1 MSPRTTAPVRED
13 DGTRERILAAARTE
27 FIENGLRGARMQE
40 IADRAGSNK
49 ALLHY
54 HFRDKE
60 SLYQSVLQSIV
71 DTVRERILAVASSRL
86 GDGTAEETI
95 RGLVHAYMTV
105 LREHP
110 ECVGMLMRE
119 LADGGRNIA
128 PLLEA
133 LAPMARRIFGGV
145 SEQMAARGAPPA
157 VEPVQIMINLFSMV
171 WGTFLLRPLYSRILP
186 AAGILDTF
194 DDAFLEARCR
204 AIADTVIL
212 STLPREGRP

>member
-1 MSPRTTAPVRED
+1 MTPQARGAGRED

-40 IADRAGSNK
+40 IADRAGTNK

-60 SLYQSVLQSIV
+60 SLYQTVLGSIV
-71 DTVRERILAVASSRL
+71 ETVKQSILAVVSQA
-86 GDGTAEETI
+86 GENTPEQTI
-95 RGLVHAYMTV
+95 RKLVHAYMTV

-110 ECVGMLMRE
+110 ECVGMMVRE
-119 LADGGRNIA
+119 LSDGSRNIA

-133 LAPMARRIFGGV
+133 LAPMAKRLFGGV
-145 SEQMAARGAPPA
+145 TAQLAKHGSKPA
-157 VEPVQIMINLFSMV
+157 IEPVHILINLFSMV
-171 WGTFLLRPLYSRILP
+171 WGTFLLRPLYTRILP
-186 AAGILDTF
+186 AAGIHDHF

-204 AIADTVIL
+204 AIADTVIR
-212 STLPREGRP
+212 STFPEGSTR

>member
-1 MSPRTTAPVRED
+1 MTPRPNTATGAD

-40 IADRAGSNK
+40 IADRAGTNK

-60 SLYQSVLQSIV
+60 GLYQTVLRSIV
-71 DTVRERILAVASSRL
+71 DMVKGRIVAVATSAADS
-86 GDGTAEETI
+86 TPEQSI
-95 RGLVHAYMTV
+95 RRLVHAYMTV

-110 ECVGMLMRE
+110 ECVGMMIRE
-119 LADGGRNIA
+119 LSDGGRNIA

-133 LAPMARRIFGGV
+133 LAPMAKRLFTGV
-145 SEQMAARGAPPA
+145 TDQLAKNEAKPT
-157 VEPVQIMINLFSMV
+157 VEPVHILINLFSMV

-186 AAGILDTF
+186 AAGILENF

-212 STLPREGRP
+212 STFPSGAAR